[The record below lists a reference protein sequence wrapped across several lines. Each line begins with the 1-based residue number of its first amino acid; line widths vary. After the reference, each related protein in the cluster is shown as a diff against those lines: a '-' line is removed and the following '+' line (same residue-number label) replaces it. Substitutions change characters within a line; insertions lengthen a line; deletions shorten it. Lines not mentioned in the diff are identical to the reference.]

1 MAKLHMN
8 FNVNELPVSESNFEP
23 LPAGWYT
30 ASISQADVT
39 TPQKYRM
46 GKDENDIYVQNLPYK
61 MFKLRWD
68 ILGPT
73 HQGRVV
79 FGQFFIQH
87 TDEKVQRIGLEQLNQ
102 LLTAAGIVD
111 LYDTDQLISVTVQIK
126 LSVKESE
133 YQGEKQVRN
142 EIKGYKAL
150 ESSASSAILNVMA
163 KAPAAASAGST
174 PPWVKK

>member
-1 MAKLHMN
+1 MAKLKLS
-8 FNVNELPVSESNFEP
+8 FNVADLPEVENNFEP

-30 ASISQADVT
+30 ASISQAEVAAT
-39 TPQKYRM
+39 KSGGEM
-46 GKDENDIYVQNLPYK
+46 L
-61 MFKLRWD
+61 KLRWD

-79 FGQFFIQH
+79 FGNLNI
-87 TDEKVQRIGLEQLNQ
+87 ENANPEAQRIGLQQLNQ
-102 LLTAAGIVD
+102 LLTAAGIVT
-111 LYDTDQLISVTVQIK
+111 LEDTDQLISVTVQIK

-142 EIKGYKAL
+142 EVKGYKPL
-150 ESSASSAILNVMA
+150 ESGAMPMPAAPKA

-174 PPWVKK
+174 PPWMKK

>member
-8 FNVNELPVSESNFEP
+8 FNVNELPVSENNFEP

-61 MFKLRWD
+61 MLNIRWD

-73 HQGRVV
+73 HQGRVI
-79 FGQFFIQH
+79 FDSFFIQH
-87 TDEKVQRIGLEQLNQ
+87 ADETPQKIGMQKLQQ
-102 LLTAAGIVD
+102 LLTAAGIID
-111 LYDTDQLISVTVQIK
+111 LNDTDQLISVTVQIK

-150 ESSASSAILNVMA
+150 ESGGAPMPVAKA
-163 KAPAAASAGST
+163 KAPAVASAGST

>member
-8 FNVNELPVSESNFEP
+8 FNVNELPVSEQNFEP

-30 ASISQADVT
+30 ASISQADVAQT
-39 TPQKYRM
+39 KSGGQM
-46 GKDENDIYVQNLPYK
+46 I
-61 MFKLRWD
+61 KLRWD

-79 FGQFFIQH
+79 FDNINIQNANP
-87 TDEKVQRIGLEQLNQ
+87 ESERIGLKQLQ
-102 LLTAAGIVD
+102 KLLSAAGIVD
-111 LYDTDQLISVTVQIK
+111 LGDTDQLISVTAQIQ

-142 EIKGYKAL
+142 EIKRYKSL
-150 ESSASSAILNVMA
+150 ESGGAPMPAA
-163 KAPAAASAGST
+163 KAPSAASAGST
-174 PPWVKK
+174 PPWMKK

>member
-8 FNVNELPVSESNFEP
+8 FNVNELPVSENNFEP

-30 ASISQADVT
+30 ASISQADVAPT
-39 TPQKYRM
+39 KSGGQM
-46 GKDENDIYVQNLPYK
+46 I
-61 MFKLRWD
+61 KLRWD

-79 FGQFFIQH
+79 FGNINIQNANP
-87 TDEKVQRIGLEQLNQ
+87 EAQRIGLEQLNQ

-111 LYDTDQLISVTVQIK
+111 LDDTDQLISVTVQIK

-142 EIKGYKAL
+142 EIKGYKAI

-174 PPWVKK
+174 PFWLKK

>member
-30 ASISQADVT
+30 ASISQAEVAT
-39 TPQKYRM
+39 TKSGGQM
-46 GKDENDIYVQNLPYK
+46 I
-61 MFKLRWD
+61 KLRWD

-79 FGQFFIQH
+79 FGNINIQNASP
-87 TDEKVQRIGLEQLNQ
+87 EAQRIGLEQLNQ

-111 LYDTDQLISVTVQIK
+111 LDDTDQLISVTVQVK

-142 EIKGYKAL
+142 EIKGYKSL
-150 ESSASSAILNVMA
+150 ESGGAPLPAAKA

>member
-23 LPAGWYT
+23 LPAGWYI
-30 ASISQADVT
+30 ASITQADVAPT
-39 TPQKYRM
+39 KSGGQM
-46 GKDENDIYVQNLPYK
+46 I
-61 MFKLRWD
+61 KLRWD

-79 FGQFFIQH
+79 FGNINIQNANP
-87 TDEKVQRIGLEQLNQ
+87 EAQRIGLEQLNQ

-111 LYDTDQLISVTVQIK
+111 LDDTDQLISVTVQIK

-142 EIKGYKAL
+142 EIKGYKAI

-174 PPWVKK
+174 PPWLKK

>member
-23 LPAGWYT
+23 LPAGWYI
-30 ASISQADVT
+30 ASITQADVAPT
-39 TPQKYRM
+39 KSGGQM
-46 GKDENDIYVQNLPYK
+46 I
-61 MFKLRWD
+61 KLRWD

-79 FGQFFIQH
+79 FGNINIQNANP
-87 TDEKVQRIGLEQLNQ
+87 EAQRIGLEQLNQ

-111 LYDTDQLISVTVQIK
+111 LDDTDQLISVTVQIK

-150 ESSASSAILNVMA
+150 ESASAPLPAAKS